1 MQTFAG
7 WRHIRNGLDG
17 NETWQ
22 RFVGGGPGVC
32 DGVGGDGVGAGVV
45 GAGVDGIGAGVVP
58 PPLQRRNERDKKDP
72 PKARENK

>member
-1 MQTFAG
+1 MVPSGDTYETALMG
-7 WRHIRNGLDG
+7 TTLGRGLTG
-17 NETWQ
+17 A
-22 RFVGGGPGVC
+22 GPGVC

-58 PPLQRRNERDKKDP
+58 PPPPPQCRNVRDKKDP